1 MDIKFL
7 TEVSLQ
13 RKLMKV
19 LCRQRNVEKLAE
31 QLEKTGCCAR
41 SNFPGTPYEYA
52 DFLVKEVMYRIAY
65 GSIRSHTE
73 CEKMLKRWYSLWRQ
87 ELVDEGKLIKPVTPE
102 ILSEPDIL
110 DAWVRSTITK
120 IVLKMDGKL

>member
-41 SNFPGTPYEYA
+41 SNYPGTSYEYA
-52 DFLVKEVMYRIAY
+52 DFLIKEVMYRIAY
-65 GSIRSHTE
+65 GSIRSHKD
-73 CEKMLKRWYSLWRQ
+73 CEKMLRRWYCLWRQ

-102 ILSEPDIL
+102 ILNEPDVL

-120 IVLKMDGKL
+120 TVLKMDGKL